1 MGSGLIYLI
10 IVGMWIAYF
19 LPRWIASHEE
29 VSGRSIEK
37 FANTMK
43 VVGRTSGNE
52 SLELDE
58 IRKRHASQITSRRIL
73 FSSILAAIVLI
84 AGFTVA
90 GIFTPIILLLPLS
103 ALILYT
109 VHARHQ
115 IAAAEEE
122 LARAIAAQPERARDK
137 YRELIARSRRIAYS
151 RIEMSE
157 EQWIPLA
164 DRLAS
169 AESESNGITIIPK
182 GIAGRLNTWD
192 PIEVPAPSYISAAK
206 AAPRK
211 IIDLTIPG
219 AWSEEQQRLLQEVM
233 KSSPNEIFDQTIAD
247 EVEEQIRINRA
258 ANQ

>member
-1 MGSGLIYLI
+1 
-10 IVGMWIAYF
+10 
-19 LPRWIASHEE
+19 
-29 VSGRSIEK
+29 
-37 FANTMK
+37 
-43 VVGRTSGNE
+43 
-52 SLELDE
+52 
-58 IRKRHASQITSRRIL
+58 
-73 FSSILAAIVLI
+73 
-84 AGFTVA
+84 
-90 GIFTPIILLLPLS
+90 
-103 ALILYT
+103 
-109 VHARHQ
+109 
-115 IAAAEEE
+115 
-122 LARAIAAQPERARDK
+122 
-137 YRELIARSRRIAYS
+137 
-151 RIEMSE
+151 MSE
-157 EQWIPLA
+157 EQWTPLA